1 MCTSKLN
8 SPAARK
14 CIKSITAARTLRAL
28 KTYSS
33 LQSQGESLI
42 TLITFRR
49 RWTNRMLTYP
59 PLVPLPRNMSELPKS
74 AEICRQLSFFAF
86 LVSLYIL

>member
-1 MCTSKLN
+1 MHL
-8 SPAARK
+8 
-14 CIKSITAARTLRAL
+14 KSISH
-28 KTYSS
+28 SS
-33 LQSQGESLI
+33 KNAQSTQDLLESPKPGGVI
-42 TLITFRR
+42 NNVNNVSAPMDEDS
-49 RWTNRMLTYP
+49 NRMLTYP

>member
-1 MCTSKLN
+1 MDEDS
-8 SPAARK
+8 
-14 CIKSITAARTLRAL
+14 
-28 KTYSS
+28 
-33 LQSQGESLI
+33 
-42 TLITFRR
+42 
-49 RWTNRMLTYP
+49 NRMLTYP